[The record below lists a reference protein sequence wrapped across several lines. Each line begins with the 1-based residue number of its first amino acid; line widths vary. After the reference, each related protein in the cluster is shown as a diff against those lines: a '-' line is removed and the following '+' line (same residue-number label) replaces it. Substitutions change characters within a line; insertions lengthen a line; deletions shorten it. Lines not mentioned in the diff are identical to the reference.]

1 MALIEEAL
9 ANGAL
14 GIGVPLDYVSRGVSN
29 AEMEALFRL
38 SAAHQVPLFIH
49 IRMPDDVND
58 PSGFVELVDMV
69 RKTNGKLHMV
79 HLVSTGVRR
88 VPLFLRMMADAQAEG
103 LDITTEAY
111 PYTAAST
118 GINSGIFDHDWQR
131 KTGVSYDAIEWPLTG
146 ERFTGKEMW
155 DNYRAEYPDGVIIIH
170 VMTEEQVEQAYS
182 HPGIIVASDG
192 MPLESLDQRAH
203 PRGMGTFSRV
213 LGHYVRELGVLSLM
227 DAISRMTLLPA
238 RRMEDFAPVFK
249 RKGRVQVGADA
260 DLTLFDPETVID
272 RATFA
277 KPNQFSKGIV
287 HVLVNGVQVVNDEKL
302 VEQTFPGRPL
312 STHTR

>member
-1 MALIEEAL
+1 
-9 ANGAL
+9 
-14 GIGVPLDYVSRGVSN
+14 
-29 AEMEALFRL
+29 
-38 SAAHQVPLFIH
+38 
-49 IRMPDDVND
+49 
-58 PSGFVELVDMV
+58 
-69 RKTNGKLHMV
+69 
-79 HLVSTGVRR
+79 
-88 VPLFLRMMADAQAEG
+88 
-103 LDITTEAY
+103 
-111 PYTAAST
+111 
-118 GINSGIFDHDWQR
+118 
-131 KTGVSYDAIEWPLTG
+131 
-146 ERFTGKEMW
+146 
-155 DNYRAEYPDGVIIIH
+155 
-170 VMTEEQVEQAYS
+170 MTEEQVEQAYS
-182 HPGIIVASDG
+182 HPGVIVASDG

-287 HVLVNGVQVVNDEKL
+287 HVLVNGVQVVNDEEL
-302 VEQTFPGRPL
+302 VEQTFPGR
-312 STHTR
+312 R